1 MNHKLWPFL
10 HVQVNMCFLGGP
22 LWWLTEQRN
31 PKIIAKHTEWYNKF
45 GCKQWSR
52 YPCKVPQ
59 QLVLKSHR
67 FAKSFPVSRGLFTL
81 VFGGRGEKRPTNY
94 SKRRCSVVGVI
105 RKADVNQSKKSHI
118 KTLCRIFFSVLISLQ
133 DFFSSKKGQVFTYP
147 KCIYIYI
154 VVIAVIVLIWSCKA
168 LKCCMLY
175 KIIIG

>member
-1 MNHKLWPFL
+1 
-10 HVQVNMCFLGGP
+10 MCFLGGL

-52 YPCKVPQ
+52 YPYKVPQ

-67 FAKSFPVSRGLFTL
+67 FAQSFPVSRGLFTL

-118 KTLCRIFFSVLISLQ
+118 KMHFLTVWSMESAAVYWLWTGLLAAHGGGGIGPPRI
-133 DFFSSKKGQVFTYP
+133 DW
-147 KCIYIYI
+147 CIIQ
-154 VVIAVIVLIWSCKA
+154 
-168 LKCCMLY
+168 
-175 KIIIG
+175 